1 MSEKYAVWREL
12 RLSISL
18 LLLKVGV
25 APTQLLTLSQSIY
38 FTNLAGNK
46 PSKNWIIF
54 CWTSELNGLMKLS
67 DKFH

>member
-1 MSEKYAVWREL
+1 MQFGKREVK
-12 RLSISL
+12 LSISL

-25 APTQLLTLSQSIY
+25 AQTQLFALGQSIY

-54 CWTSELNGLMKLS
+54 C
-67 DKFH
+67 